1 VLGLRKLSPFLFQKS
16 RQLATAH
23 ANGVIFHGGFSLS
36 FPVLETNRLRLE
48 KLSKDDSNSLF
59 ELFSDNAVVK
69 YYDLEAFTEQSQAS
83 NLIEFFNSRFK
94 ENSGIRWA
102 IRLKEINEFI
112 GTCGFN
118 SWSPKMKNATIGY
131 DLLPKYWSNGF
142 TTEAVHRI
150 VKAAFLGELS
160 CGKLNRIQGDTVPGN
175 SASESL
181 LLKVGFK
188 EEGLRRQSGYWKNQF
203 HDLKCFGLIRSE
215 YSEI

>member
-1 VLGLRKLSPFLFQKS
+1 VAWTVFPLEPRYK
-16 RQLATAH
+16 TA
-23 ANGVIFHGGFSLS
+23 ANASVIFHGGFSLS

-102 IRLKEINEFI
+102 IRLKETNEFI